1 MLRIALEYDH
11 DKSLLDNLITVRR
24 VLEREMAS
32 AAAERLTEDD
42 LAALAESLERMEA
55 AYDDYAR
62 FQAFDRS
69 FTRS

>member
-11 DKSLLDNLITVRR
+11 DMSLLDDLISVRR

-55 AYDDYAR
+55 EYDDYDR
-62 FQAFDRS
+62 FPALDPAS
-69 FTRS
+69 TRS